1 GQLLPRADMKI
12 GDTVLGLASSGVHS
26 NGYSLVRKVI
36 ETSGITL
43 SAPAPFDRS
52 RSLAQALLTPTRRYV
67 KSCLAAI
74 RETGGL
80 KALAHITGGGFP
92 DNIPRVLN
100 DTLAIELDLTRVP
113 VLPVFKWMAETGR
126 IAEAEMLRTFNCGV
140 GMIAMVD
147 PAKADAVAAV
157 LTREGEK
164 VMTLGKVTSRAS
176 GAPGVTF
183 TGHLD
188 LR

>member
-1 GQLLPRADMKI
+1 
-12 GDTVLGLASSGVHS
+12 
-26 NGYSLVRKVI
+26 
-36 ETSGITL
+36 
-43 SAPAPFDRS
+43 
-52 RSLAQALLTPTRRYV
+52 
-67 KSCLAAI
+67 
-74 RETGGL
+74 
-80 KALAHITGGGFP
+80 
-92 DNIPRVLN
+92 
-100 DTLAIELDLTRVP
+100 
-113 VLPVFKWMAETGR
+113 
-126 IAEAEMLRTFNCGV
+126 AEMLRTFNCGV